1 MFICNTMLRKTVIFV
16 QKKNSI
22 VSIPRNI
29 IMAHEKQV
37 PNIHTGEFE
46 QLNDNFVQVYID
58 KLDLIIEMT
67 GENPTAVKVFVWL
80 LKHMDKRNAL
90 VVSQEALAEA
100 MGMHRTTIFRSVN
113 YLREKKAIDI
123 VKSGST
129 NIYAINAQIAWKSD
143 ANGKRY
149 ALFDAAVYIAES
161 EQEGPLFSTDL
172 VGHAVVKKPR
182 KGRPIR
188 TKESS
193 E

>member
-1 MFICNTMLRKTVIFV
+1 MTK
-16 QKKNSI
+16 
-22 VSIPRNI
+22 
-29 IMAHEKQV
+29 AHEKQV
-37 PNIHTGEFE
+37 PNIHTGELE
-46 QLNDNFVQVYID
+46 HLNDNFVQVYID

-113 YLREKKAIDI
+113 YLREKKALNI

-143 ANGKRY
+143 ASGKRY
-149 ALFDAAVYIAES
+149 ALFDAAVYIAQS
-161 EQEGPLFSTDL
+161 EQQGPLFSTDL

-182 KGRPIR
+182 KGQPLR
-188 TKESS
+188 TNQSTE
-193 E
+193 

>member
-1 MFICNTMLRKTVIFV
+1 MVMT
-16 QKKNSI
+16 
-22 VSIPRNI
+22 
-29 IMAHEKQV
+29 HEKQV
-37 PNIHTGEFE
+37 PNILTGELE
-46 QLNDNFVQVYID
+46 HLNDNFVQLYID

-100 MGMHRTTIFRSVN
+100 MSMHRTTIFRCIN
-113 YLREKKAIDI
+113 YLKEKKAVDI

-129 NIYAINAQIAWKSD
+129 NIYAVNAQIAWKSN
-143 ANGKRY
+143 ANGKNF

-172 VGHAVVKKPR
+172 VGHAVKKPAKSPR
-182 KGRPIR
+182 SLR
-188 TKESS
+188 TKKQQNDEPRA
-193 E
+193 